1 MKQESVILPMMES
14 LALHAP
20 VTFVLQESGVPTY
33 YPEDVISD
41 YALPAY
47 QESVSKTLDIDNVFM
62 INVPAVFDNESI
74 PFEFLYKDGVNISG
88 MAPFHSTISYGNVI
102 TQSLRI
108 SYNNTEDVTGHYYY
122 GTAMHYFDIDRDI
135 CPQYRSTS
143 IFPPVF
149 SLHWNIRSYGE
160 LK

>member
-1 MKQESVILPMMES
+1 MILPMMEC

-33 YPEDVISD
+33 YPEDVITD

-47 QESVSKTLDIDNVFM
+47 QESVSKTLDIDNIFM
-62 INVPAVFDNESI
+62 IDVPAVFDNESI
-74 PFEFLYKDGVNISG
+74 PFEFLYKDGVRIRDILSL
-88 MAPFHSTISYGNVI
+88 HRTVSSGNVT

-108 SYNNTEDVTGHYYY
+108 SYNNTEDVTGHYHY
-122 GTAMHYFDIDRDI
+122 GADIDYFDIDRNI
-135 CPQYRSTS
+135 CPQYSYYLGSTS

-149 SLHWNIRSYGE
+149 SQHWNRSYGE